1 MYVKE
6 LSNGHGNNRPH
17 EEMTEIKEL
26 LKSLVE
32 SQAKQENIQNQMLQV
47 LKSINSAGN
56 KPKED
61 DIDNNNSANNNTV
74 DLQEITKASDE
85 KQPSKDEE
93 GVIRIGEYNPDRNDL
108 LYEGDCQKTIKFL
121 RNNPE
126 ALKQGVTHDSYTVL
140 HVAIFRKREMVLI
153 EEIVKLMAPK
163 LLEHKAGEYES
174 TALHLAARH
183 GNLEAVKLLVD
194 RNPKLLCIHDKNG
207 LTPIQVA
214 VVNITNGQKEVIEYL
229 YPVTKAVDPDMFTD
243 GRGSFFLRCLIEA
256 NFYDMALCLIK
267 QMPELVLEIS
277 HKYGIGRLSMSALEM
292 MVRRPF
298 AFRSGTKLTW
308 WQDFIYSLIQV
319 EMNSTYFQPVE
330 PNRCQAGCSIRDEEN
345 PLPEVLNCTEAKESK
360 KFSSSS
366 STYKRIVMPYLTKVL
381 GIERLYNQKLMNQQA
396 SALIKQMFVKLKKE
410 TNAQTLMK
418 FFDKNPNIMKTAI
431 KNGITEFVAECLEKF
446 DYLIWP
452 RISGETMLETA
463 IIERK
468 EMIANMI
475 LETSDKFDETITL
488 LSRVDLDDGNTILH
502 YAAKRASSAQLN
514 LISGAALQ
522 MQREMQWFKGVE
534 SILRESDRLTRNKN
548 GDPAQLVFSEEHKD
562 LLKEGEDWL
571 KDTSGSCMIVAA
583 LIATVA
589 FAAAFTVPGGNIS
602 DNNSPLNGT
611 PVFLGQTSFTLFA
624 VADALALFS
633 SITSVLMFLAIYT
646 SRYAEID
653 FLKSLPQK
661 LIFGLATLFISMVAI
676 LVAFGASL
684 FIVVGNK
691 SVQASVPIVVFS
703 SCPLA
708 LFAWL
713 QLPLFVEMVRHTYWG
728 SLFQKHRLVDFTGQ
742 KNNKSKKKENKK
754 KRI

>member
-1 MYVKE
+1 MSVKE

-26 LKSLVE
+26 LKLLVE

-47 LKSINSAGN
+47 LRSINSASN
-56 KPKED
+56 KPKAED

-74 DLQEITKASDE
+74 DLQEITKESDE
-85 KQPSKDEE
+85 NQPSKDEE
-93 GVIRIGEYNPDRNDL
+93 GVIRVGDHNPDRNDL

-153 EEIVKLMAPK
+153 EEIVKLIAPE

-183 GNLEAVKLLVD
+183 GNLEEVKLLVN

-214 VVNITNGQKEVIEYL
+214 VVNITNGQKEVTEYL
-229 YPVTKAVDPDMFTD
+229 YPVTKARF
-243 GRGSFFLRCLIEA
+243 FFLRCLIEA

-308 WQDFIYSLIQV
+308 WQDLIYSLIQV
-319 EMNSTYFQPVE
+319 EMNTVCCQPVE

-345 PLPEVLNCTEAKESK
+345 SLPKVLNCTKAGESS

-366 STYKRIVMPYLTKVL
+366 STYKRIVMLYLTK
-381 GIERLYNQKLMNQQA
+381 A
-396 SALIKQMFVKLKKE
+396 SALIKQMFVELKKE

-522 MQREMQWFKGVE
+522 MQREVQC
-534 SILRESDRLTRNKN
+534 ILRESDRLSRNKN
-548 GDPAQLVFSEEHKD
+548 GDPAQFVFSEEHKD

-571 KDTSGSCMIVAA
+571 MDTSGSCMIVAA

-602 DNNSPLNGT
+602 DSNSALNGT
-611 PVFLGQTSFTLFA
+611 PVFLGKSSFTMFA
-624 VADALALFS
+624 IADALALFS

-646 SRYAEID
+646 SRYAKID

-691 SVQASVPIVVFS
+691 FVQASVPIVVFS

-728 SLFQKHRLVDFTGQ
+728 SLFQKHRLVDFSAQ
-742 KNNKSKKKENKK
+742 KNNNKSKKRE
-754 KRI
+754 KRN